1 MFQVR
6 VYTSKRVLEEL
17 ETAKTEYIRAT
28 FGMRKD
34 HKVLLP
40 KLVES
45 FAKDSSLCEASIMD
59 MIQKS
64 LPESLRKCLKKC
76 HTSKSRKMIEW
87 IPYDFNFRY
96 LISKSW

>member
-17 ETAKTEYIRAT
+17 ETAKEEYIRAT

-59 MIQKS
+59 MIDPTSSLHSHQK
-64 LPESLRKCLKKC
+64 CF
-76 HTSKSRKMIEW
+76 T
-87 IPYDFNFRY
+87 FN
-96 LISKSW
+96 ISKYGK